1 MALGG
6 NQISGSWMDRI
17 FYDAQGHTGNSYYV
31 RFIFKGDS
39 SIWDDVAGELANSPS
54 WADTAIDL
62 VEDGTTGQFPVV
74 VPADLPQGIYDV
86 VIYKRAG
93 SFVANTDEVE
103 NSFVLKQGSIFGF

>member
-17 FYDAQGHTGNSYYV
+17 FYDALGHTGNNYYV
-31 RFIFKGDS
+31 RFIFRGDS
-39 SIWDDVAGELANSPS
+39 SIWDDVAGALKNSPT
-54 WADTAIDL
+54 WIDTVVDL

-74 VPADLPQGIYDV
+74 VPADLHQGVYDV

-93 SFVANTDEVE
+93 SIAANSDDVE
-103 NSFVLKQGSIFGF
+103 NTFVLKQGSIFGF

>member
-6 NQISGSWMDRI
+6 NQLDSSWMSRI
-17 FYDAQGHTGNSYYV
+17 FYDALGHTGNSYYV

-39 SIWDDVAGELANSPS
+39 SIWDAVAEVLKNSPS
-54 WADTAIDL
+54 WIDTAVNL

-74 VPADLPQGIYDV
+74 VPANLPQGVYDV
-86 VIYKRAG
+86 VVYKKAG
-93 SFVANTDEVE
+93 SVEVNTDDVE

>member
-17 FYDAQGHTGNSYYV
+17 FYDALGHTGNSYYV

-39 SIWDDVAGELANSPS
+39 SIWDDVAKALKNSPT
-54 WADTAIDL
+54 WLDTAVDL

-74 VPADLPQGIYDV
+74 VPADLPQGVYDV
-86 VIYKRAG
+86 VVYKKAG
-93 SFVANTDEVE
+93 SLAANTDDVE
-103 NSFVLKQGSIFGF
+103 NTFVLKQGSIFGF